1 MSSVSRDW
9 IRLVP
14 FALYVMPQLTT
25 LLVIGAPGYRT
36 DFCSRRIVFLYHY
49 VWLMMLTIQLLITL
63 VMWQLKPSI
72 EKMKWKVVSLVKR
85 DDTEQTTDEKEQTTD
100 QAASIIRSQLVGFE
114 LSVLTAGVVFG
125 LWCPVM
131 LIWTPL
137 VIWHQLLACKELQT
151 EVAPSIGMIV
161 ARAILVHKPWWTH
174 YVRVLG
180 ICCVTVFTMFDYE
193 FDIEPQIAFVVSS
206 MLVWILAYLLKLHES
221 KLDFLTIPVSME
233 EHLSKLRETSIP
245 RLELVGNPV
254 DTSFVLRCLDAMPNL
269 EQVGDPINGTP
280 RLELMG
286 DEPVV
291 GIPIANVELVE
302 DDQVGSCNS
311 ALCCGEVQESEGQ
324 QDRLDGPPA
333 RLHDST
339 GQHRTA
345 SQEL

>member
-1 MSSVSRDW
+1 M
-9 IRLVP
+9 
-14 FALYVMPQLTT
+14 
-25 LLVIGAPGYRT
+25 
-36 DFCSRRIVFLYHY
+36 
-49 VWLMMLTIQLLITL
+49 
-63 VMWQLKPSI
+63 
-72 EKMKWKVVSLVKR
+72 
-85 DDTEQTTDEKEQTTD
+85 
-100 QAASIIRSQLVGFE
+100 
-114 LSVLTAGVVFG
+114 
-125 LWCPVM
+125 
-131 LIWTPL
+131 
-137 VIWHQLLACKELQT
+137 
-151 EVAPSIGMIV
+151 
-161 ARAILVHKPWWTH
+161 
-174 YVRVLG
+174 
-180 ICCVTVFTMFDYE
+180 
-193 FDIEPQIAFVVSS
+193 
-206 MLVWILAYLLKLHES
+206 
-221 KLDFLTIPVSME
+221 SME